1 MPQLNPEFWVSQIVW
16 LVITFGALYIV
27 LSKVILPKIS
37 DNLEIRRSQILEN
50 IEIAEKQREESEQK
64 VKEFEKIILNSKIEA
79 KNIFNEARQK
89 VLSDIDKKRNELEN
103 SLEQEIVSA
112 EKEIKALNTSSIEN
126 IKQIATETS
135 SNLIKQL
142 IGEEISRD
150 NISSI
155 VNEIAKKESEKRDNV

>member
-1 MPQLNPEFWVSQIVW
+1 MPQLNPEFWISQIVW

-64 VKEFEKIILNSKIEA
+64 VNEFEKIILNSKIEA

-89 VLSDIDKKRNELEN
+89 VLSDIDRKRSELEN

-112 EKEIKALNTSSIEN
+112 EEEIKALNTSSLED

-142 IGEEISRD
+142 IGEEISKD

-155 VNEIAKKESEKRDNV
+155 VNDIAKKESEKRDNV

>member
-89 VLSDIDKKRNELEN
+89 VLSDIDKKGT
-103 SLEQEIVSA
+103 SL
-112 EKEIKALNTSSIEN
+112 K
-126 IKQIATETS
+126 IAW
-135 SNLIKQL
+135 
-142 IGEEISRD
+142 SR
-150 NISSI
+150 
-155 VNEIAKKESEKRDNV
+155 K